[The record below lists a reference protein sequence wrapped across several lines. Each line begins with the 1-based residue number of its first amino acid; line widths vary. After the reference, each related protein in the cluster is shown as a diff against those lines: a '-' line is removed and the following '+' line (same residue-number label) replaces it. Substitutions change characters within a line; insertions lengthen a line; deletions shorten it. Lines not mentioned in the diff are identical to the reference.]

1 MKKKISALLLA
12 ALVGCIA
19 AGCGNSQSSQGENAS
34 GTEVSSN
41 EAGGSD
47 EQITIRFL
55 HQWAEE
61 NRLPYWNALT
71 ESYMAEHPNVKIET
85 EVIPN
90 EAYKEKIRIMLGGD
104 DMPDLFFTW
113 DGEWVKRF
121 ADSGAIA
128 DLTPYLEED
137 PEFRDSFNQGILTT
151 GQVDGKQYSL
161 PIRTCVNFMLYNTEI
176 FEQYNLEVPTTW
188 DEFMDVC
195 ETLKSNGVT
204 PIAMGDGEQWAAAHY
219 IAALNVQLVPFDTLE
234 KDYYLNPGDF
244 SDPGYIQALQ
254 LIKDMNDKGYFM
266 DGMPSTSQNIAKEMF
281 AAGQT
286 AMIYDQ
292 CASFKTQY
300 YDKME
305 EGSWDIFPLPVV
317 EGAAGD
323 LDMMVAWID
332 QFAISSS
339 CEHPEVVMDFL
350 KFFYN
355 ETNQLQMQKELGF
368 VSTIN
373 SVASNEEDSF
383 PQLQKAVEIINNC
396 KGFISVIDVEMDGA
410 VANVYQ
416 ASIQEMFTSK
426 TPEDVLNDVRAE
438 IARVKAE
445 SE

>member
-1 MKKKISALLLA
+1 MKKFFSVFLLA
-12 ALVGCIA
+12 VLISCAVGCSE
-19 AGCGNSQSSQGENAS
+19 SQPSKTEGGS
-34 GTEVSSN
+34 GKDKTQTESSN
-41 EAGGSD
+41 D
-47 EQITIRFL
+47 QVTIRFL

-71 ESYMAEHPNVKIET
+71 ESYMAAHPNVKIET

-104 DMPDLFFTW
+104 DMPDLFFTF
-113 DGEWVKRF
+113 DGEWIKRF
-121 ADSGAIA
+121 ANNGAIM
-128 DLTPYLEED
+128 DLSPYLEED
-137 PEFRDSFNQGILTT
+137 PDFRDSFNQGILTT

-161 PIRTCVNFMLYNTEI
+161 PIRTCVNFMLYNTKI
-176 FEQYNLEVPTTW
+176 FDQYNLEVPTTW
-188 DEFMDVC
+188 DEFMEIC
-195 ETLKSNGVT
+195 ETLKSKGVT

-219 IAALNVQLVPFDTLE
+219 VAALNVQLVPFDTLE
-234 KDYYLNPGDF
+234 NDYYLNSGDF
-244 SDPGYIQALQ
+244 TDPGYLQSLQ
-254 LIKDMNDKGYFM
+254 LVKNMYDKGYFM

-281 AAGQT
+281 VAGQT

-305 EGSWDIFPLPVV
+305 EGSWDIFPLPTV
-317 EGAAGD
+317 EGASGD

-339 CEHPEVVMDFL
+339 CEHPEIVIDFL
-350 KFFYN
+350 KYFYN
-355 ETNQLQMQKELGF
+355 ETNQKQMQKELGF

-373 SVASNEEDSF
+373 SVASDDSDSF
-383 PQLQKAVEIINNC
+383 PQLQEAVEIINNC
-396 KGFISVIDVEMDGA
+396 KGFISVLDVEMDGA

-426 TPEDVLNDVRAE
+426 SPEEVMQDVRNE
-438 IARVKAE
+438 VSRVKAE
-445 SE
+445 SN

>member
-1 MKKKISALLLA
+1 MD
-12 ALVGCIA
+12 V
-19 AGCGNSQSSQGENAS
+19 
-34 GTEVSSN
+34 
-41 EAGGSD
+41 
-47 EQITIRFL
+47 
-55 HQWAEE
+55 
-61 NRLPYWNALT
+61 
-71 ESYMAEHPNVKIET
+71 
-85 EVIPN
+85 
-90 EAYKEKIRIMLGGD
+90 
-104 DMPDLFFTW
+104 
-113 DGEWVKRF
+113 
-121 ADSGAIA
+121 
-128 DLTPYLEED
+128 
-137 PEFRDSFNQGILTT
+137 
-151 GQVDGKQYSL
+151 KQYSL

-244 SDPGYIQALQ
+244 SDPGYVQALQ

>member
-244 SDPGYIQALQ
+244 SDPGYVQALQ

-281 AAGQT
+281 AAGR
-286 AMIYDQ
+286 
-292 CASFKTQY
+292 
-300 YDKME
+300 
-305 EGSWDIFPLPVV
+305 PL
-317 EGAAGD
+317 
-323 LDMMVAWID
+323 
-332 QFAISSS
+332 
-339 CEHPEVVMDFL
+339 
-350 KFFYN
+350 
-355 ETNQLQMQKELGF
+355 
-368 VSTIN
+368 
-373 SVASNEEDSF
+373 
-383 PQLQKAVEIINNC
+383 
-396 KGFISVIDVEMDGA
+396 
-410 VANVYQ
+410 
-416 ASIQEMFTSK
+416 
-426 TPEDVLNDVRAE
+426 
-438 IARVKAE
+438 
-445 SE
+445 